1 MRSLIKGRK
10 PLLISLI
17 LLILVS
23 YCFPVFAAP
32 ATTATVPTYQVQYLS
47 NVRQLELDGEI
58 SKGEFGQYL
67 SSLLS
72 DEQFLLTDESLAN
85 EEITTMEALSL
96 AVKAAHMEE
105 LARTY
110 PDVKINRALQKVGL
124 DYANTSSVISKT
136 TAQDLAIALDVE
148 LLPKEFIAGF
158 AIDKYITKA
167 EAAAILC
174 RVLDLNGQY
183 KNFIGTIMEPTIYG
197 KVLRAIENVK
207 KVDDEKLLTALD
219 AAIELG
225 LTTGYNIRDVRNN
238 SNFDPTLTIRYGH
251 DNPIH
256 AIQLIGLLRSEGL
269 NAKVNIETKTSSYKH
284 MAEWGTDP
292 NPNYEFIPAADG
304 NYYAHVKEY
313 DILFEFATAEQ
324 KNKFQDVI
332 LKYAKKNEANQPGLI
347 YQAWWQ
353 PLYTSNIAI
362 DEYVTMTD
370 NIVSNGNYEA
380 HVYTLNEDS
389 EALVK
394 ALKELDPSLEIST
407 EIVWVNVAFYNYL
420 KGESK

>member
-1 MRSLIKGRK
+1 MRK
-10 PLLISLI
+10 PLLISLVLFI
-17 LLILVS
+17 LLS
-23 YCFPVFAAP
+23 YCLPVFAAP
-32 ATTATVPTYQVQYLS
+32 AAIATVPYEVQYLS
-47 NVRQLELDGEI
+47 RVKQLELDNEI

-67 SSLLS
+67 SSLLD
-72 DEQFLLTDESLAN
+72 DEQYLVTDKSLAS
-85 EEITTMEALSL
+85 ERITTLEALSV
-96 AVKAAHMEE
+96 AVKAAKMEE

-110 PDVKINRALQKVGL
+110 PAEKINRALKKVGL
-124 DYANTSSVISKT
+124 DYAANSSTLPLT
-136 TAQDLAIALDVE
+136 TAQDLALALDVE
-148 LLPKEFIAGF
+148 LLPKEYVSSF
-158 AIDKYITKA
+158 AVDKYLTKA

-183 KNFIGTIMEPTIYG
+183 KNYLGTIMDPTIYG
-197 KVLRAIENVK
+197 KVLRTIDNVK

-225 LTTGYNIRDVRNN
+225 LTTGYNIRDLRNN
-238 SNFDPTLTIRYGH
+238 SNFDPLLTIRYGH

-284 MAEWGTDP
+284 MAEWGLDP

-313 DILFEFATAEQ
+313 DILFEFATEEQ
-324 KNKFQDVI
+324 KNKFQDII
-332 LKYAKKNEANQPGLI
+332 LQYAKKNEADQQGLI

-353 PLYTSNIAI
+353 PLYTSNIPM
-362 DEYVTMTD
+362 ENYLTMTD
-370 NIVSNGNYEA
+370 NIVRNGNYEA

-389 EALVK
+389 EALVN
-394 ALKELDPSLEIST
+394 ALKKLDPSLDIKT
-407 EIVWVNVAFYNYL
+407 EIVWVNEAFYNYL
-420 KGESK
+420 KGEYK